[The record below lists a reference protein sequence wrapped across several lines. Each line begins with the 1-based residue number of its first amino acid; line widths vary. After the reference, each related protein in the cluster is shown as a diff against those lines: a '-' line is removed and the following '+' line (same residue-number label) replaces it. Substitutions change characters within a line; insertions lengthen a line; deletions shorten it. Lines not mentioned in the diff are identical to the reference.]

1 MNSKSICRLLAL
13 LTAALA
19 ACSEPSEVYYTTRYE
34 VTAIEAAVSVT
45 EETPTEPT
53 DPENPGS
60 ELGDGSDGEGTG
72 DSDNTGSGSG
82 SGGSDGSEGSAGT
95 GSGSGSGGSD
105 GSEGS
110 AGTGGGSGSDGSDG
124 SEGSEGTEGGEGSAT
139 PLADAIRAAVLASA
153 PVQVGGSY
161 TLDYVEYNGGRLT
174 VRPTADGE
182 ALSGAFVKLPG
193 STDITLYY
201 GGDQERRCTLSYY
214 TDAEGQ
220 RLARF
225 GEDLTEQFRA
235 LYPDADIQ
243 SVVRYE
249 QTSHIYY

>member
-53 DPENPGS
+53 DPENPGT

-72 DSDNTGSGSG
+72 GSDNTGSGSG
-82 SGGSDGSEGSAGT
+82 SGGSDGSEGST
-95 GSGSGSGGSD
+95 
-105 GSEGS
+105 
-110 AGTGGGSGSDGSDG
+110 GTGGGSGSDGSDG
-124 SEGSEGTEGGEGSAT
+124 SEGSEGGEGTEGGEGSAT

>member
-53 DPENPGS
+53 DPENPGT

-72 DSDNTGSGSG
+72 GSDNTGSGSG
-82 SGGSDGSEGSAGT
+82 SD
-95 GSGSGSGGSD
+95 
-105 GSEGS
+105 
-110 AGTGGGSGSDGSDG
+110 GSDGSDG
-124 SEGSEGTEGGEGSAT
+124 SEGSEGGEGTEGGEGSAT

>member
-53 DPENPGS
+53 DPENPGT

-72 DSDNTGSGSG
+72 GSDN
-82 SGGSDGSEGSAGT
+82 T

-124 SEGSEGTEGGEGSAT
+124 SEGSESGEGTEGGEGSAS

-249 QTSHIYY
+249 QTSQIYY

>member
-53 DPENPGS
+53 DPENPGT

-72 DSDNTGSGSG
+72 GSDN
-82 SGGSDGSEGSAGT
+82 T

-124 SEGSEGTEGGEGSAT
+124 SEGSESGEGTEGGEGSAT

>member
-53 DPENPGS
+53 DPENPGT
-60 ELGDGSDGEGTG
+60 EPGDGSDGEGTG
-72 DSDNTGSGSG
+72 GSDNTGSGSG
-82 SGGSDGSEGSAGT
+82 SGGSDGSEGSAR
-95 GSGSGSGGSD
+95 
-105 GSEGS
+105 
-110 AGTGGGSGSDGSDG
+110 TGGGSGSDGSDG
-124 SEGSEGTEGGEGSAT
+124 SEGSEGGEGTEGGEGSAT

>member
-53 DPENPGS
+53 DPENPGT

-72 DSDNTGSGSG
+72 GSDN
-82 SGGSDGSEGSAGT
+82 T

-124 SEGSEGTEGGEGSAT
+124 SEGSEGGEGTEGGEGSAT

-161 TLDYVEYNGGRLT
+161 TLDYVEYNGGQLT

>member
-53 DPENPGS
+53 DPENPGT

-72 DSDNTGSGSG
+72 GSDNTGSGSG
-82 SGGSDGSEGSAGT
+82 SGGSDGSK
-95 GSGSGSGGSD
+95 
-105 GSEGS
+105 GS

-124 SEGSEGTEGGEGSAT
+124 SEGSEGGEGTEGGEGSAT

>member
-19 ACSEPSEVYYTTRYE
+19 ACSEPSDVYYTTRYE

-53 DPENPGS
+53 DPENPGT
-60 ELGDGSDGEGTG
+60 EPGDGSDGEGTG
-72 DSDNTGSGSG
+72 GSDNTGSGSS
-82 SGGSDGSEGSAGT
+82 SGGSDGSEGSAGI
-95 GSGSGSGGSD
+95 
-105 GSEGS
+105 
-110 AGTGGGSGSDGSDG
+110 GGGSGSDESDG
-124 SEGSEGTEGGEGSAT
+124 SEGGEGTEGGEGSAT

-174 VRPTADGE
+174 VRATADGE

>member
-1 MNSKSICRLLAL
+1 MNNKSICRLLAL

-53 DPENPGS
+53 DPENPGT

-72 DSDNTGSGSG
+72 GSDNTGSGSG
-82 SGGSDGSEGSAGT
+82 SGGSDGSEGSAR
-95 GSGSGSGGSD
+95 
-105 GSEGS
+105 
-110 AGTGGGSGSDGSDG
+110 TGGGSGSDGSDG
-124 SEGSEGTEGGEGSAT
+124 SEGGEGTEGGEGSAT

>member
-53 DPENPGS
+53 DPENPGT

-72 DSDNTGSGSG
+72 GSDN
-82 SGGSDGSEGSAGT
+82 T

-124 SEGSEGTEGGEGSAT
+124 SEGSEGGEGSAT

-235 LYPDADIQ
+235 LYPDANIQ

>member
-53 DPENPGS
+53 DPENPGT

-72 DSDNTGSGSG
+72 GSDNTGSGSD
-82 SGGSDGSEGSAGT
+82 SGGSDGSEGSAR
-95 GSGSGSGGSD
+95 
-105 GSEGS
+105 
-110 AGTGGGSGSDGSDG
+110 TGGGSGSDGSDG
-124 SEGSEGTEGGEGSAT
+124 SEGSEGGEGTEGGEGSAT

>member
-53 DPENPGS
+53 DPENPGT

-72 DSDNTGSGSG
+72 GSDNTGS
-82 SGGSDGSEGSAGT
+82 
-95 GSGSGSGGSD
+95 
-105 GSEGS
+105 
-110 AGTGGGSGSDGSDG
+110 GSGSDGSDG
-124 SEGSEGTEGGEGSAT
+124 SEGSEGGEGPEGGEGSAT

-174 VRPTADGE
+174 VRATADGE

>member
-53 DPENPGS
+53 DPENPGT

-72 DSDNTGSGSG
+72 GSDN
-82 SGGSDGSEGSAGT
+82 T

-124 SEGSEGTEGGEGSAT
+124 SEGSEGGEGGEGTEGGEGSAT

>member
-19 ACSEPSEVYYTTRYE
+19 ACSEPSDVYYTTRYE

-45 EETPTEPT
+45 EKTPTEPT
-53 DPENPGS
+53 DPENPGT
-60 ELGDGSDGEGTG
+60 EPGD
-72 DSDNTGSGSG
+72 
-82 SGGSDGSEGSAGT
+82 
-95 GSGSGSGGSD
+95 
-105 GSEGS
+105 
-110 AGTGGGSGSDGSDG
+110 GSGSDGSDG
-124 SEGSEGTEGGEGSAT
+124 SEGGEGTEGGEGSAT

-174 VRPTADGE
+174 VRATADGE

>member
-53 DPENPGS
+53 DPENPGT

-72 DSDNTGSGSG
+72 GSDNTGS
-82 SGGSDGSEGSAGT
+82 
-95 GSGSGSGGSD
+95 
-105 GSEGS
+105 
-110 AGTGGGSGSDGSDG
+110 GSGSDGSDG
-124 SEGSEGTEGGEGSAT
+124 SEGGEGTEGGEGSAT

>member
-53 DPENPGS
+53 DPENPGT

-72 DSDNTGSGSG
+72 GSDNTGSGSG
-82 SGGSDGSEGSAGT
+82 SGGSDGSEGSAR
-95 GSGSGSGGSD
+95 
-105 GSEGS
+105 
-110 AGTGGGSGSDGSDG
+110 TGGGSGSDGSDG
-124 SEGSEGTEGGEGSAT
+124 SEGSEGGEGTEGGEGSAT

-182 ALSGAFVKLPG
+182 ALSGAFIKLPG

>member
-53 DPENPGS
+53 DPENPGT
-60 ELGDGSDGEGTG
+60 ELGDGSDGEG
-72 DSDNTGSGSG
+72 
-82 SGGSDGSEGSAGT
+82 SGGSDNT

-124 SEGSEGTEGGEGSAT
+124 SEGSEGGEGTEGGEGSAT

>member
-72 DSDNTGSGSG
+72 GSDNTG
-82 SGGSDGSEGSAGT
+82 GGSD
-95 GSGSGSGGSD
+95 SGGSD

-124 SEGSEGTEGGEGSAT
+124 SEGSEGGEGTEGGEGSAT

>member
-13 LTAALA
+13 LAAALA

-53 DPENPGS
+53 DPENPGT

-72 DSDNTGSGSG
+72 GSDNTGSGSG
-82 SGGSDGSEGSAGT
+82 SGGSDGSEGSE
-95 GSGSGSGGSD
+95 GG
-105 GSEGS
+105 
-110 AGTGGGSGSDGSDG
+110 
-124 SEGSEGTEGGEGSAT
+124 EGTEGGEGSAT

>member
-19 ACSEPSEVYYTTRYE
+19 ACSEPSDVYYTTRYE

-53 DPENPGS
+53 DPENPGT

-72 DSDNTGSGSG
+72 GSDNTGSGSG
-82 SGGSDGSEGSAGT
+82 SD
-95 GSGSGSGGSD
+95 GSD

-124 SEGSEGTEGGEGSAT
+124 SEGSEGGEGTEGGEGSAT

>member
-53 DPENPGS
+53 DPENPGT

-72 DSDNTGSGSG
+72 GSDNTGSGSW
-82 SGGSDGSEGSAGT
+82 
-95 GSGSGSGGSD
+95 SGGSD

-124 SEGSEGTEGGEGSAT
+124 SEGSEGGEGTEGGEGSAT

-161 TLDYVEYNGGRLT
+161 TLDYMEYNGGRLT

>member
-53 DPENPGS
+53 DPENPGT

-72 DSDNTGSGSG
+72 GSDNTGSGSG
-82 SGGSDGSEGSAGT
+82 SGGSDGSEGSE
-95 GSGSGSGGSD
+95 GG
-105 GSEGS
+105 
-110 AGTGGGSGSDGSDG
+110 
-124 SEGSEGTEGGEGSAT
+124 EGTEGGEGSAT

-225 GEDLTEQFRA
+225 GEGLTEQFRA

>member
-53 DPENPGS
+53 DPENPGT
-60 ELGDGSDGEGTG
+60 ELGDGPDGDRTG
-72 DSDNTGSGSG
+72 GGDNTGSGSG
-82 SGGSDGSEGSAGT
+82 SGGSDGSEA
-95 GSGSGSGGSD
+95 
-105 GSEGS
+105 SEG
-110 AGTGGGSGSDGSDG
+110 G
-124 SEGSEGTEGGEGSAT
+124 EGTEGGEGSAT

>member
-53 DPENPGS
+53 DPENPGT

-72 DSDNTGSGSG
+72 GSDNTGSGSG

-95 GSGSGSGGSD
+95 D
-105 GSEGS
+105 
-110 AGTGGGSGSDGSDG
+110 GGSGSDGSDG

>member
-53 DPENPGS
+53 DPENPGT

-72 DSDNTGSGSG
+72 
-82 SGGSDGSEGSAGT
+82 
-95 GSGSGSGGSD
+95 

-124 SEGSEGTEGGEGSAT
+124 SEGSEGGEGTEGGEGSAT

>member
-53 DPENPGS
+53 DPENPGT

-72 DSDNTGSGSG
+72 GSDNTGSGSG
-82 SGGSDGSEGSAGT
+82 SGGSDGSEGFAR
-95 GSGSGSGGSD
+95 
-105 GSEGS
+105 
-110 AGTGGGSGSDGSDG
+110 TGGGSGSDGSDG
-124 SEGSEGTEGGEGSAT
+124 SEGSEGGEGTEGGEGSAT

>member
-53 DPENPGS
+53 DPENPGT
-60 ELGDGSDGEGTG
+60 ELGDGSDGEGT
-72 DSDNTGSGSG
+72 D
-82 SGGSDGSEGSAGT
+82 GSD
-95 GSGSGSGGSD
+95 SGGSD

>member
-53 DPENPGS
+53 DPENPGT

-95 GSGSGSGGSD
+95 GD
-105 GSEGS
+105 
-110 AGTGGGSGSDGSDG
+110 GSGSDGSDG
-124 SEGSEGTEGGEGSAT
+124 SEGSEGGEGTEGGEGSAT

>member
-53 DPENPGS
+53 DPENPGT

-72 DSDNTGSGSG
+72 
-82 SGGSDGSEGSAGT
+82 
-95 GSGSGSGGSD
+95 GSGSGGSD

-124 SEGSEGTEGGEGSAT
+124 SEGSESGEGTEGGEGSAS

>member
-95 GSGSGSGGSD
+95 G
-105 GSEGS
+105 
-110 AGTGGGSGSDGSDG
+110 GGSGSDGSDG

-161 TLDYVEYNGGRLT
+161 TLDYVEYNGGRRT

-235 LYPDADIQ
+235 LYPAADIQ

>member
-53 DPENPGS
+53 DPENPGT
-60 ELGDGSDGEGTG
+60 ELGDGSDSEGTG
-72 DSDNTGSGSG
+72 GSDNTGSGSW
-82 SGGSDGSEGSAGT
+82 
-95 GSGSGSGGSD
+95 SGGSD

-110 AGTGGGSGSDGSDG
+110 AGTGGSSGSDGSDG
-124 SEGSEGTEGGEGSAT
+124 SEGSESGEGTEGGEGSAS

>member
-53 DPENPGS
+53 DPENPGT

-72 DSDNTGSGSG
+72 GSDNTG
-82 SGGSDGSEGSAGT
+82 SGGSDGSEGSAGI
-95 GSGSGSGGSD
+95 GD
-105 GSEGS
+105 
-110 AGTGGGSGSDGSDG
+110 GSGSDGSDG
-124 SEGSEGTEGGEGSAT
+124 SEGSEGGEGTEGGEGSAT

>member
-1 MNSKSICRLLAL
+1 MNSKSICHLLAL

-53 DPENPGS
+53 DPENPGT

-72 DSDNTGSGSG
+72 GSDN
-82 SGGSDGSEGSAGT
+82 T

-124 SEGSEGTEGGEGSAT
+124 SEGSEGGEGTEGGEGSAT

>member
-53 DPENPGS
+53 DPENPGT

-72 DSDNTGSGSG
+72 GSDN
-82 SGGSDGSEGSAGT
+82 T

-124 SEGSEGTEGGEGSAT
+124 SEGSEGGEGSAT

-225 GEDLTEQFRA
+225 GEDLTKQFRA

>member
-53 DPENPGS
+53 DAENPGT
-60 ELGDGSDGEGTG
+60 ELGDGPDGEGTG
-72 DSDNTGSGSG
+72 GSDNTGSGPG
-82 SGGSDGSEGSAGT
+82 SGGSDGSEGSE
-95 GSGSGSGGSD
+95 GG
-105 GSEGS
+105 
-110 AGTGGGSGSDGSDG
+110 
-124 SEGSEGTEGGEGSAT
+124 EGTEGGEGSAT

>member
-72 DSDNTGSGSG
+72 DSDN
-82 SGGSDGSEGSAGT
+82 T

>member
-53 DPENPGS
+53 DPENPGT

-82 SGGSDGSEGSAGT
+82 SGGSDGSEGSAR
-95 GSGSGSGGSD
+95 
-105 GSEGS
+105 
-110 AGTGGGSGSDGSDG
+110 TGGGSGSDGSDG
-124 SEGSEGTEGGEGSAT
+124 SEGSEGGEGTEGGEGSAT

>member
-53 DPENPGS
+53 DPENPGT

-72 DSDNTGSGSG
+72 GSDNTGSGSG
-82 SGGSDGSEGSAGT
+82 SGGSDGSEGSE
-95 GSGSGSGGSD
+95 GG
-105 GSEGS
+105 
-110 AGTGGGSGSDGSDG
+110 
-124 SEGSEGTEGGEGSAT
+124 EGTEGGEGSAT

-161 TLDYVEYNGGRLT
+161 TLDYVEYNGGQLT

>member
-53 DPENPGS
+53 DPENPGT

-72 DSDNTGSGSG
+72 GSDNTGGGSG
-82 SGGSDGSEGSAGT
+82 SD
-95 GSGSGSGGSD
+95 GSD

-124 SEGSEGTEGGEGSAT
+124 SEGSEGGEGTEGGEGSAT

>member
-45 EETPTEPT
+45 EETQTEPT
-53 DPENPGS
+53 DPENPGT
-60 ELGDGSDGEGTG
+60 ELEDGSDGEGTG
-72 DSDNTGSGSG
+72 GSDNTGSGSG
-82 SGGSDGSEGSAGT
+82 SD
-95 GSGSGSGGSD
+95 
-105 GSEGS
+105 
-110 AGTGGGSGSDGSDG
+110 GSDGSDG
-124 SEGSEGTEGGEGSAT
+124 SEGSEGGEGTEGGEGSAT